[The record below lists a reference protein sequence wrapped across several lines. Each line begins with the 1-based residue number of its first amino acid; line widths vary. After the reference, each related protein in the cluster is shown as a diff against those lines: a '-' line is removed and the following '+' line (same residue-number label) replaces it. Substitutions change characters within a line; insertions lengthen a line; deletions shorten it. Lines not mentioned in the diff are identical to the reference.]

1 MKLSDKLRRY
11 ANPAQPSAM
20 QEHFL
25 EAAAKLDELEAENNA
40 YEKRE
45 NAYIAQ
51 IDAWEKV
58 TVELLKKGER
68 MAMAL
73 SDAQCG
79 YVCEHRMN
87 WSDARKAGNAL
98 LEKND
103 GDK

>member
-1 MKLSDKLRRY
+1 MSKCRVHQFTHQDIDGKREVFCWRCRL
-11 ANPAQPSAM
+11 Q
-20 QEHFL
+20 
-25 EAAAKLDELEAENNA
+25 ELEAENNA

-103 GDK
+103 PEEIK